1 MFDAEEYFA
10 QVEKQLGSCR
20 ATVGVDGPHYFPD
33 QEKWEAIH
41 FNVIIEFPSGEI
53 LEVGDYWQ
61 RRRRNVL
68 LHTFHY
74 QFMQADQTRIFR
86 LDSHGGEIPYDGK
99 CHVHVGPEGAKEM
112 TFEDDD
118 SRLRGYRLSEITFLN
133 AFALVHHYLKGKKM
147 PWDPQ

>member
-10 QVEKQLGSCR
+10 QVAKQLGSCR
-20 ATVGVDGPHYFPD
+20 ATVSVDGPHYFPD
-33 QEKWEAIH
+33 QEKWEVIQ
-41 FNVIIEFPSGEI
+41 FNVKIEFPSGEI

-61 RRRRNVL
+61 RRRRNLL
-68 LHTFHY
+68 LHTFQY
-74 QFMQADQTRIFR
+74 QFMQADQTCIFR

-99 CHVHVGPEGAKEM
+99 CHVHVGAKGTEEK

-118 SRLRGYRLSEITFLN
+118 SRLRGYRLSEITFLS
-133 AFALVHHYLKGKKM
+133 AFALAHRYLKGKKM

>member
-10 QVEKQLGSCR
+10 QVARQLGSCR
-20 ATVGVDGPHYFPD
+20 AKIGVDGPHYFPER
-33 QEKWEAIH
+33 EKWEAIH

-86 LDSHGGEIPYDGK
+86 LDTHGGEIPYDGK
-99 CHVHVGPEGAKEM
+99 CHVHVGPEGPKEK

-118 SRLRGYRLSEITFLN
+118 SRLHGYRLSKITFLN
-133 AFALVHHYLKGKKM
+133 AFALAHQYLKGKKM